1 MNKIPSKPLT
11 FIKRIVKILEYS
23 ITKTINTDKMSPSDL
38 ITYGIIAG
46 INIVIIHSFNLS
58 SCETCD
64 MSKSCI
70 KCRNKLGSMITNL
83 YRTFN
88 VPIEVLDEALE
99 NTRTELEN
107 TNSKIVRRESDIKQ
121 PDYFI

>member
-1 MNKIPSKPLT
+1 MNKIPSKPLN
-11 FIKRIVKILEYS
+11 FINRIVKILEYS
-23 ITKTINTDKMSPSDL
+23 ITKTINTDRLSPSEL

-46 INIVIIHSFNLS
+46 INLVIIHSFNLS

-64 MSKSCI
+64 RSKSCL
-70 KCRNKLGSMITNL
+70 KCRNKLGSLITNM

-88 VPIEVLDEALE
+88 VPIEILDEALE

-107 TNSKIVRRESDIKQ
+107 SNSKIVRRESDSKQ